1 MDQGRDRVLAGAGR
15 GILPLPALP
24 HVGQPSPH
32 RGPFRAVARPDPGL
46 RPHHL
51 ARPRR
56 VLRIGRVHRGAPRTT
71 WLWRAAFRAG
81 PRGRDR
87 RGGGLDH
94 ELPDRARA
102 GPHAPDGD
110 PRHRAHAL
118 RDCEPGLVDHRRRR
132 RAFRRRNEEDLRHLR
147 LRPRWQDRLSL
158 HPRRPLPR
166 IQRSAPSRTLAV
178 RVEPEGYPRRRAAD
192 AGDRRLG
199 QAQTRHRV
207 HRRRGHRRLRF
218 SALGRADDHA
228 RPRRHWLFVRG
239 PARCGGLHASAGLS
253 RQSEPRLLAIL
264 AGDAP
269 RAAGALRA
277 RRVDGRSLDAAPAMG
292 AQNHAMSVALRTQS
306 LSKAFGAFMANSDVS
321 LSFEAGARH
330 ALIGPN
336 GAGKTTFINLLTGF
350 LAPTSGEVYL
360 GEERIT
366 ALPQHVRVKRGMTR
380 TFQINTL
387 FPGLTALESVVLA
400 CSEREGH
407 GGVWWRTVSAERV
420 AIDEARQI
428 LAQLKLD
435 RDADVPTRALPY
447 GKQRL
452 LEIAL
457 ALATRPTVLLLD
469 EPGAGIPSAESA
481 ELFNV
486 IANLP
491 REVTIVFIE
500 HDMKLVFRFAER
512 ITVLVGGSVLVEG
525 APEEIARDPR
535 VREVYLGEAQH
546 D

>member
-1 MDQGRDRVLAGAGR
+1 
-15 GILPLPALP
+15 
-24 HVGQPSPH
+24 
-32 RGPFRAVARPDPGL
+32 
-46 RPHHL
+46 
-51 ARPRR
+51 
-56 VLRIGRVHRGAPRTT
+56 
-71 WLWRAAFRAG
+71 
-81 PRGRDR
+81 
-87 RGGGLDH
+87 
-94 ELPDRARA
+94 
-102 GPHAPDGD
+102 
-110 PRHRAHAL
+110 
-118 RDCEPGLVDHRRRR
+118 
-132 RAFRRRNEEDLRHLR
+132 
-147 LRPRWQDRLSL
+147 
-158 HPRRPLPR
+158 
-166 IQRSAPSRTLAV
+166 
-178 RVEPEGYPRRRAAD
+178 
-192 AGDRRLG
+192 
-199 QAQTRHRV
+199 
-207 HRRRGHRRLRF
+207 
-218 SALGRADDHA
+218 
-228 RPRRHWLFVRG
+228 
-239 PARCGGLHASAGLS
+239 
-253 RQSEPRLLAIL
+253 
-264 AGDAP
+264 
-269 RAAGALRA
+269 
-277 RRVDGRSLDAAPAMG
+277 MG
-292 AQNHAMSVALRTQS
+292 AQNHAMSIALRTQS

-428 LAQLKLD
+428 LVQLKLD
-435 RDADVPTRALPY
+435 GDADVPTRALPY